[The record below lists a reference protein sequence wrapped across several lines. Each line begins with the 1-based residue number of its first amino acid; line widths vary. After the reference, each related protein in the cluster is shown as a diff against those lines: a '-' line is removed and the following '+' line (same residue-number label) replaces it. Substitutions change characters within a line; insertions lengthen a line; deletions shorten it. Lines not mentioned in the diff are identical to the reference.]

1 MLLYYLSLIETEEE
15 RQLFARLYEL
25 HKKQMH
31 YVANQVLRNDT
42 MSEDAV
48 HNAFEGVARNM
59 KSLEGKT
66 EEDMKNYL
74 LKASQNA
81 ALNLSKR
88 ERKQEDY
95 YVHLDSEA
103 ADDDVLEE
111 LCAKLDRETVVHAI
125 LQIKEPYSAVLYCH
139 FVMDMDDKQMADTF
153 HRKPATVRQQ
163 LSRGR
168 EKLKKLLKEALNAYG

>member
-15 RQLFARLYEL
+15 RQLFARLYEA
-25 HKKQMH
+25 HRKQMH
-31 YVANQVLRNDT
+31 YVANLVLRNDT
-42 MSEDAV
+42 LSEDAV

-59 KSLEGKT
+59 KSLEGKS
-66 EEDMKNYL
+66 EADMKNYL
-74 LKASQNA
+74 LKAARNA
-81 ALNLSKR
+81 AINLSRR

-111 LCAKLDRETVVHAI
+111 LCVRLDREAVVHAI
-125 LQIKEPYSAVLYCH
+125 LQIKDPYNTVLYCH
-139 FVMDMDDKQMADTF
+139 FVMDMNDRQIAASLN
-153 HRKPATVRQQ
+153 RKPTAVRKQ

-168 EKLKKLLKEALNAYG
+168 QMLKEQLEEALNTYA

>member
-31 YVANQVLRNDT
+31 FVANQVLRNDT

-81 ALNLSKR
+81 AINLSKR

-103 ADDDVLEE
+103 ADDDVLEAF
-111 LCAKLDRETVVHAI
+111 CIKLDRETVVQVI
-125 LQIKEPYSAVLYCH
+125 LQIKEPYRTVLYCH
-139 FVMDMDDKQMADTF
+139 IVMDMNDKQIASSLD
-153 HRKPATVRQQ
+153 RKPAAVRKQ

-168 EKLKKLLKEALNAYG
+168 QMLKDMLEEALNAYV

>member
-31 YVANQVLRNDT
+31 YQVLRNDT
-42 MSEDAV
+42 MAEDAV

-59 KSLEGKT
+59 ESLEGKS

-81 ALNLSKR
+81 AINLSKK

-111 LCAKLDRETVVHAI
+111 LCVKLDRETVVNTI
-125 LQIKEPYSAVLYCH
+125 LQIKDPYGSVLYFH
-139 FVMDMDDKQMADTF
+139 FVMDMDDKQIASLLNRNHDAV
-153 HRKPATVRQQ
+153 RKQ

-168 EKLKKLLKEALNAYG
+168 GKLKKLLGEALNAYV

>member
-31 YVANQVLRNDT
+31 FVANQVLRNDT

-66 EEDMKNYL
+66 EEDM
-74 LKASQNA
+74 
-81 ALNLSKR
+81 
-88 ERKQEDY
+88 
-95 YVHLDSEA
+95 
-103 ADDDVLEE
+103 
-111 LCAKLDRETVVHAI
+111 
-125 LQIKEPYSAVLYCH
+125 
-139 FVMDMDDKQMADTF
+139 
-153 HRKPATVRQQ
+153 
-163 LSRGR
+163 
-168 EKLKKLLKEALNAYG
+168 